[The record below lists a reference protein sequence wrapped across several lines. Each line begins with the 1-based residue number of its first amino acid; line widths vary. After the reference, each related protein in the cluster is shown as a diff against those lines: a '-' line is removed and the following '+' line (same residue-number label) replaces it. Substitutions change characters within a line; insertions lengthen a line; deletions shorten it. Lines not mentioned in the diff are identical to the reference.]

1 MKILIAVKYTLK
13 KLHIDVC
20 MHIHKVLF
28 KKFISLTLEYQIRK
42 FLGNNDNDRDKC
54 TSKQQNPHRLNF
66 SSDRAATHLFSHSRH
81 WDHWYSTFLVDNNLI
96 YKDKETVAL
105 SG

>member
-1 MKILIAVKYTLK
+1 MTSSMKILIAVKYTLK

-42 FLGNNDNDRDKC
+42 FLG
-54 TSKQQNPHRLNF
+54 KQWQWPWQMHVKTTKPPSLK
-66 SSDRAATHLFSHSRH
+66 L
-81 WDHWYSTFLVDNNLI
+81 
-96 YKDKETVAL
+96 
-105 SG
+105 